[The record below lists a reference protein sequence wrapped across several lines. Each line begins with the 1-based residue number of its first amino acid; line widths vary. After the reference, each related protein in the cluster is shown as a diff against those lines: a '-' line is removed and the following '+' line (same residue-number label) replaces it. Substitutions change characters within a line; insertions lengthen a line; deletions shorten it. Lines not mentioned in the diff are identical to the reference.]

1 MGSSLWVLT
10 RARLQIVR
18 NTFWRGKLSGK
29 LGLIVLLGLVLA
41 GSFGLYSF
49 TRFLVALLLRPETAE
64 LLREAAAQ
72 TPGLPTEIA
81 PFLAAVPSVVMLAA
95 LGLLV
100 FSSFSSLLSSLYLSG
115 DLDML
120 LVAPVPMRAVFI
132 VKFFGGLLPQYLIMF
147 ALLAPVLVGYG
158 QAMGYG
164 PLYHLCAALALLLI
178 PLLPAGIGALLVM
191 GVVRV
196 LPARRAREIVS
207 VLGGLV
213 GISFYLLSQ
222 LGGRLAPVVARPD
235 NLAALLAADLPLLP
249 SAWAGRALVA
259 AGEGQALPLLFYGGL
274 FLISSVAVFAACLL
288 LAERLYYAGWSNM
301 ATQGGRVG
309 RRKTNDE
316 RRSAGEGAPR
326 PASWASGLAALLP
339 LQSRAILAKDL
350 RLFFRD
356 LRNLQAL
363 IFPLAL
369 AAIWSFQA
377 FSGPTV
383 PPPAGMPAWAR
394 QLQGLAGAGI
404 AFFICLSL
412 SSVLAGT
419 GVSRE
424 GKAYWLLKLAP
435 ISAWRLLLGKLAL
448 AYLPFP
454 LVGTAFL
461 AIVALVQGQPPLLFL
476 QQWALVLLCGLG
488 CAAFGMGLGAA
499 FPRLDWENPS
509 QQSTWQTGCLG
520 TLFYPVYL
528 LVVVAMV
535 VGTAVG
541 AELVGGGAAGLGLRL
556 GGWVLALAL
565 TAAVVW
571 LGAAIGTR
579 GLERIEV

>member
-1 MGSSLWVLT
+1 MLNAIGVLA
-10 RARLQIVR
+10 RARLQIAR

-29 LGLIVLLGLVLA
+29 LGLLFMLALVSA
-41 GSFGLYSF
+41 GSYALFSF
-49 TRFLVALLLRPETAE
+49 TRFVVGALRDPEVAE
-64 LLREAAAQ
+64 LVRELAAR
-72 TPGLPTEIA
+72 TPGLPADIA
-81 PFLAAVPSVVMLAA
+81 PFLAAIPSLVLLGA

-115 DLDML
+115 DIDML

-132 VKFFGGLLPQYLIMF
+132 VKFFGGLLTQYLIMV

-164 PLYHLCAALALLLI
+164 ALYQLCAALALLLM

-191 GVVRV
+191 AVVRV
-196 LPARRAREIVS
+196 VPARRAREIVS

-213 GISFYLLSQ
+213 GISFYIITQ
-222 LGGRLAPVVARPD
+222 LGGRIAPAVARPD

-259 AGEGQALPLLFYGGL
+259 AGEGRPLDLLFYGGL
-274 FLISSVAVFAACLL
+274 FLVASAVVFAGCLII
-288 LAERLYYAGWSNM
+288 AERLYYAGWSNM
-301 ATQGGRVG
+301 ATQGGRV
-309 RRKTNDE
+309 RRKSPDE
-316 RRSAGEGAPR
+316 RRPSAAPN
-326 PASWASGLAALLP
+326 PLARLLP
-339 LQSRAILAKDL
+339 QQSMAILVKDL

-369 AAIWSFQA
+369 AGIWSFQL
-377 FSGPTV
+377 FSGPPTPEV
-383 PPPAGMPAWAR
+383 DELPAWFG
-394 QLQGLAGAGI
+394 QLQELGGAGV

-435 ISAWRLLLGKLAL
+435 VSPWRLLLGKLAL

-461 AIVALVQGQPPLLFL
+461 AVVALLRQQSPLIFL

-488 CAAFGMGLGAA
+488 CAALGMGLGAA

-509 QQSTWQTGCLG
+509 QQNSWQSGCLG
-520 TLFYPVYL
+520 TLFYPLYL
-528 LVVVAMV
+528 LVIVALV
-535 VGTAVG
+535 AGAAIL
-541 AELVGGGAAGLGLRL
+541 AELLGGGAAGLGLRL
-556 GGWVLALAL
+556 AGWAMAMAL

-571 LGAAIGTR
+571 LGATIGTR